1 MTSTHPPVWWK
12 GPLGPLTSGRDLC
25 GDLHE
30 TICRV
35 ARPAGEQEDV
45 RAAVRFG
52 LRVLH
57 DRGDQAWLR
66 PNDLA
71 PLGPVRRARRHD
83 VRESWRH

>member
-12 GPLGPLTSGRDLC
+12 GPLGPLTSGRDLY

-35 ARPAGEQEDV
+35 VRPDGEQEDV
-45 RAAVRFG
+45 HAPVRFA
-52 LRVLH
+52 LRVP
-57 DRGDQAWLR
+57 RGPGDQLWLR

-71 PLGPVRRARRHD
+71 PLGPARHERRHD
-83 VRESWRH
+83 VHESWRH

>member
-35 ARPAGEQEDV
+35 VRRAGEQEDV
-45 RAAVRFG
+45 RAADRFG
-52 LRVLH
+52 LRVAV
-57 DRGDQAWLR
+57 RFGR
-66 PNDLA
+66 A
-71 PLGPVRRARRHD
+71 PRDPAGRV
-83 VRESWRH
+83 